1 MEAEVDPVDTEDISS
16 VSTALSNLSFEQN
29 EFASLELEEAL
40 KTNAILVEQLNAF
53 KMAGAAN
60 HPSAMSSPNNNTFS
74 ILNHHRIT
82 KLNATAVQALIVSRN
97 ELTQAGQVKPI
108 TDQMDESIIAMLH
121 LYMEGTSQMPLM
133 EFVKYLNANEKAV
146 LAFLRKYIPATELV
160 CKTDLMT
167 ATCNVSLILKPGQPD
182 GPMLFTT
189 LVSAVLERY
198 NTNWSAIPHEL
209 QQTIYTYWKKHLI
222 QGQKHLTPVQI
233 ILYQNALFSK
243 FQSIHEIV
251 RKLFEEWNTDHELH
265 CRAIE
270 RGFNITPYVA
280 KTSDDSPDESSNKKS
295 GKDKSKKS
303 ADKRGSTKTNSTNC
317 RRCNNIPI
325 NQLSQWFK
333 KHGTCVLPSTDGSG
347 ARCIFWDHPDCNKD
361 RKLEWAQS
369 KVGKLYSGLKRSL
382 ISPESKLSPNQQSF
396 VTFQYVPTSK
406 PVSTNN
412 LNILL
417 SRNNITSSYENCT
430 VIWGFHPNWG
440 FSLILLT
447 LFFNYTTYNIVPI
460 DKNAVRQ
467 T

>member
-1 MEAEVDPVDTEDISS
+1 
-16 VSTALSNLSFEQN
+16 
-29 EFASLELEEAL
+29 
-40 KTNAILVEQLNAF
+40 
-53 KMAGAAN
+53 
-60 HPSAMSSPNNNTFS
+60 
-74 ILNHHRIT
+74 
-82 KLNATAVQALIVSRN
+82 
-97 ELTQAGQVKPI
+97 
-108 TDQMDESIIAMLH
+108 MLY
-121 LYMEGTSQMPLM
+121 LLMEGARDTYPTIND
-133 EFVKYLNANEKAV
+133 FVKFMNSNEKAV
-146 LAFLRKYIPATELV
+146 LSFLRRYIPATGLV
-160 CKTDLMT
+160 CVTDVGS
-167 ATCNVSLILKPGQPD
+167 ATCNVLLNLKPGQPD

-189 LVSAVLERY
+189 LVSSVFEKY
-198 NTNWSAIPHEL
+198 NTNWSVIPHAI
-209 QQTIYTYWKKHLI
+209 QQTIYAYWKKHLI
-222 QGQKHLTPVQI
+222 NDQKHLTPVQI
-233 ILYQNALFSK
+233 ILYQNALFQKISPI
-243 FQSIHEIV
+243 QQVVI
-251 RKLFEEWNTDHELH
+251 KLFEEWNMDHELH

-280 KTSDDSPDESSNKKS
+280 KAKDDSPSESSNKKS

-317 RRCNNIPI
+317 RRCNNVPKD
-325 NQLSQWFK
+325 QLSQWFK
-333 KHGTCVLPSTDGSG
+333 KHGTCVLPSKDGG

-369 KVGKLYSGLKRSL
+369 KEGKLYSGLKRSL
-382 ISPESKLSPNQQSF
+382 ISPESKLSQNKQSF